1 MVDENGI
8 DDLPVEDSAPAMVN
22 DTNPGGDG
30 QMVGIGE
37 TDALF
42 TGEVDSPDPEEV
54 EEEDQHGEEP
64 EHDEE
69 PKEEPKEAPKAKWDP
84 ERQKRDQIIANQR
97 KKIEKLEA
105 QQAPEPETETTPEP
119 SSTDFDDLFVK
130 VDKAEKAEPVEIEDI
145 AGELSG
151 DLDEIEQ
158 LGQTVKAQGELLKQI
173 QAEGRA
179 DRNMQALRDS
189 YASAIKAHDLNAE
202 QTTALH
208 ERVQAVFTKRG
219 ITAAKAEALGE
230 DQFSDIVERVAAG
243 MQVEALKKAPPTRR
257 RRSKQTTPEPNAGGT
272 GAAARTPGTPTRFPT
287 MDEAVRDMENDP
299 DKAWLNR

>member
-1 MVDENGI
+1 MVGENGI
-8 DDLPVEDSAPAMVN
+8 DDLPAEDSAPAMVN

-37 TDALF
+37 TDAQF
-42 TGEVDSPDPEEV
+42 AGEVDSPEPDEV

-64 EHDEE
+64 EHEE
-69 PKEEPKEAPKAKWDP
+69 PTEAAKPKWDP

-119 SSTDFDDLFVK
+119 SSTDFDDLFVT
-130 VDKAEKAEPVEIEDI
+130 VDKAEKAEAVETEDVV
-145 AGELSG
+145 GELSG

-189 YASAIKAHDLNAE
+189 YALAIKAHDLDAKQE
-202 QTTALH
+202 VALH
-208 ERVQAVFTKRG
+208 ERVQAVFKKRG
-219 ITAAKAEALGE
+219 ITQAKAEALGA

-243 MQVEALKKAPPTRR
+243 MQVETLKKAPPTRR
-257 RRSKQTTPEPNAGGT
+257 RRSRQTTPEPNAGGT
-272 GAAARTPGTPTRFPT
+272 GAAARTPGTPTKLAT

-299 DKAWLNR
+299 DKAWLKQ